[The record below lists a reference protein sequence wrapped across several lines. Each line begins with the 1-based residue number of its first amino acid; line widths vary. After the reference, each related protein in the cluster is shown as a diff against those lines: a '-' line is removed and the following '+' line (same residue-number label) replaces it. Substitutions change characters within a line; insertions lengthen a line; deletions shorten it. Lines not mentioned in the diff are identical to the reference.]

1 MSKLSKKRFLENHS
15 SFPNFHK
22 KVLEQGDVEWKL
34 LKENLQDYYAAN
46 SGKVNKQK
54 GCSIK
59 NSLWLIIKFK

>member
-34 LKENLQDYYAAN
+34 LKENPQDYYAAN
-46 SGKVNKQK
+46 SGKVHKQK